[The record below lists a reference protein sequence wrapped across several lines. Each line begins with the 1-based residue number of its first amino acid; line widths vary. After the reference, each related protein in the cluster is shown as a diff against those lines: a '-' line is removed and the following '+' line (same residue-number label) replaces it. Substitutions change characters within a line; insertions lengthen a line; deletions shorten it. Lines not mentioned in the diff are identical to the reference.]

1 MNRSQSIFR
10 RVFGVKPGPDAPK
23 LDRLLWFRG
32 YYLRNLAPMAVGI
45 VLVLLFLPPWIILLV
60 ASPWLIGFGRLTAE
74 IRRER
79 GAR

>member
-1 MNRSQSIFR
+1 MNRSQSIFN
-10 RVFGVKPGPDAPK
+10 RVFGVKPGPDAPT

-32 YYLRNLAPMAVGI
+32 YYLRNLALMAVGI
-45 VLVLLFLPPWIILLV
+45 VLVLLFFPPWVVVLI

-79 GAR
+79 RQR